1 MANHKK
7 YKVVNYGNY
16 YAVSTWFNI
25 KGQILASYD
34 TIKEATLYLRKIEKE

>member
-7 YKVVNYGNY
+7 YKVVDYGNY

-34 TIKEATLYLRKIEKE
+34 NITEAKEFLKKIETI